1 MLIAKNNLREAG
13 HIGGELLD
21 DALLLES
28 KCETIER
35 TVTGGA
41 FSLEKALRLYGV
53 SIDAYIDYLAD
64 KHAMSYSGQLPEN
77 TKVKELSVR
86 LKAMEKLM
94 RAMFGNMIDHDDL
107 LSLMKSYGNFS
118 KKVIRKQELVK

>member
-1 MLIAKNNLREAG
+1 MLIAKNKSREAG
-13 HIGGELLD
+13 YIGRELLD
-21 DALLLES
+21 DALQLES

-35 TVTGGA
+35 AVTGGA
-41 FSLEKALRLYGV
+41 FSLENALKLYGV
-53 SIDAYIDYLAD
+53 SIDTYIDYLAD
-64 KHAMSYSGQLPEN
+64 KHGVSYSGQLPESSRA
-77 TKVKELSVR
+77 KELSVR

-107 LSLMKSYGNFS
+107 ISLMKTYGNFS